1 MAVLVLDIFLL
12 CCILEVSTFH
22 MGLVRD
28 GKTHVC
34 LSTPL
39 SSSSS
44 TSADIDTMTQ
54 AFLDRYSSTQHS
66 SLSLATSVL
75 FPDIRFHRADVNKIQ
90 QKKFSIA
97 WGDSADIDTFK
108 PKYFKSGPT
117 KLVDTKKDDD
127 NNKTIQV
134 VDHFRFVID
143 EKQVERVM
151 EKGTGYV
158 EAKNVGA
165 GTDRGLEQKMNISS
179 DMIKLLKNDALKVKG
194 DSGKLIYRLEMN
206 YDDFVQ
212 YTGGNVD
219 DNEDVYSKMNVEKNI
234 LEGERSSSFTKQS
247 MIIDSQ
253 SNNLHD
259 KNSESRNNIMKIER
273 DDNIKDNEII
283 YSNVKEKIELK
294 YEKYTHAKMEDHRNY
309 VDDIPL
315 VREFNGKDNL
325 DIAVMNHAI
334 RKAYLV
340 NRDKKLNVIQW
351 FKNIKF
357 KWTKMDNDVEV
368 GYSALFLMI
377 ATIFTMACKVS
388 TEYFMLLIRRIFAKS
403 PFFQRQKFQGLKFV
417 IFALLFLRILL
428 LDFFDTEE
436 NKT

>member
-1 MAVLVLDIFLL
+1 
-12 CCILEVSTFH
+12 
-22 MGLVRD
+22 
-28 GKTHVC
+28 
-34 LSTPL
+34 
-39 SSSSS
+39 
-44 TSADIDTMTQ
+44 
-54 AFLDRYSSTQHS
+54 
-66 SLSLATSVL
+66 
-75 FPDIRFHRADVNKIQ
+75 
-90 QKKFSIA
+90 
-97 WGDSADIDTFK
+97 
-108 PKYFKSGPT
+108 
-117 KLVDTKKDDD
+117 
-127 NNKTIQV
+127 
-134 VDHFRFVID
+134 
-143 EKQVERVM
+143 
-151 EKGTGYV
+151 
-158 EAKNVGA
+158 
-165 GTDRGLEQKMNISS
+165 
-179 DMIKLLKNDALKVKG
+179 
-194 DSGKLIYRLEMN
+194 MN

-219 DNEDVYSKMNVEKNI
+219 DNEDVYSKMNV
-234 LEGERSSSFTKQS
+234 GERSSSFTKQS